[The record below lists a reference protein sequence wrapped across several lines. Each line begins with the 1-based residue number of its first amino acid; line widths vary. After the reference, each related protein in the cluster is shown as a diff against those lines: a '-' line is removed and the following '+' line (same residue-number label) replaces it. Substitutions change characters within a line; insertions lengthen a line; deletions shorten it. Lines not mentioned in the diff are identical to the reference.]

1 MHTSQG
7 PVLAPSFSPCRPRK
21 HALYS
26 KRSAQRAGH
35 QRRRELL
42 VVQKYGGTS
51 VGTPQRIL
59 RVADRIADR
68 RAAGDRIVAVVSA
81 MGQTTDHLLSLAHRI
96 TPRPSRREMDMLL
109 TTGERI
115 SMALLSMALE
125 ARQVPAISFTG
136 SQSGIIT
143 DTNHTR
149 ARILEIRPIRILPEL
164 ERDKVVIVAGFQGVS
179 RDKEITTL
187 GRGGSDTTAI
197 ALAVGLDADRCE
209 IYTDVP
215 GVMTA
220 DPRHVKTA
228 RLLKHVSWDTMLE
241 LAAAGA
247 GVMHTRAVELAG
259 RRSMP
264 FCVRSAFTKKE
275 GTVVEGK
282 AIEQG
287 AGIAA
292 VTGVPRVLEVTMN
305 GAADAAIMGSMQDL
319 SGVRGLTAD
328 RAGCRLFVPADSG
341 NETLLERLQGVSVT
355 RGLAAVTLVG
365 TGLLDIPRVVGEA
378 SKVLAAS
385 PEIPVHALVSTT
397 IAVTLYVPEGS
408 YGDALR
414 RLHAAFLESARDS

>member
-1 MHTSQG
+1 
-7 PVLAPSFSPCRPRK
+7 
-21 HALYS
+21 
-26 KRSAQRAGH
+26 
-35 QRRRELL
+35 
-42 VVQKYGGTS
+42 
-51 VGTPQRIL
+51 
-59 RVADRIADR
+59 
-68 RAAGDRIVAVVSA
+68 
-81 MGQTTDHLLSLAHRI
+81 MGQTTDQLLSLAHRI

-143 DTNHTR
+143 DTAHTR

-164 ERDKVVIVAGFQGVS
+164 ERDRVVIVAGFQGVS

-187 GRGGSDTTAI
+187 GRGGSDTTAV
-197 ALAVGLDADRCE
+197 ALAVGLDADLCE

-215 GVMTA
+215 GVMSA
-220 DPRHVKTA
+220 DPRHVAKA
-228 RLLKHVSWDTMLE
+228 RLLPRISWDTMLE
-241 LAAAGA
+241 LAASGA

-259 RRSMP
+259 RRSVP

-292 VTGVPRVLEVTMN
+292 VTGLPRVLEVTSTSI
-305 GAADAAIMGSMQDL
+305 DAATGATRIKDL

-328 RAGCRLFVPADSG
+328 SFGLKFFVPPDSE
-341 NETLLERLQGVSVT
+341 NLHVLEEMSAKLQGGTLSVE
-355 RGLAAVTLVG
+355 RGLAAVTMVG
-365 TGLLDIPRVVGEA
+365 TGLLEIPR
-378 SKVLAAS
+378 
-385 PEIPVHALVSTT
+385 
-397 IAVTLYVPEGS
+397 
-408 YGDALR
+408 
-414 RLHAAFLESARDS
+414 

>member
-1 MHTSQG
+1 
-7 PVLAPSFSPCRPRK
+7 
-21 HALYS
+21 
-26 KRSAQRAGH
+26 
-35 QRRRELL
+35 LL

-51 VGTPQRIL
+51 VGTPKRIL
-59 RVADRIADR
+59 RVAERIAER

-81 MGQTTDHLLSLAHRI
+81 MGQSTDHLLSLAHRI

-125 ARQVPAISFTG
+125 ARQIPAISFTG

-143 DTNHTR
+143 DANHTR
-149 ARILEIRPIRILPEL
+149 ARILEIRPIRIVPEL
-164 ERDKVVIVAGFQGVS
+164 EQNKVVIVAGFQGVS

-197 ALAVGLDADRCE
+197 ALAVGLGADLCE

-228 RLLKHVSWDTMLE
+228 RLLKRVSWDTMLE
-241 LAAAGA
+241 LSACGA

-259 RRSMP
+259 RRSVP

-292 VTGVPRVLEVTMN
+292 VTGVPRVVQVKITGTGASRDRICEILESTRDLGGIRGLQDDGSTLSFVLPATQDTAVMLEELSGKVN
-305 GAADAAIMGSMQDL
+305 AAGAALRVEEQ
-319 SGVRGLTAD
+319 
-328 RAGCRLFVPADSG
+328 
-341 NETLLERLQGVSVT
+341 
-355 RGLAAVTLVG
+355 LAALTLVG
-365 TGLLDIPRVVGEA
+365 TGVLDVPQVTSRAVRALAGVPIRGLGAGSLALTLL
-378 SKVLAAS
+378 
-385 PEIPVHALVSTT
+385 
-397 IAVTLYVPEGS
+397 VPES
-408 YGDALR
+408 AYGDALR
-414 RLHAAFLESARDS
+414 RLHAAFIETA

>member
-1 MHTSQG
+1 M
-7 PVLAPSFSPCRPRK
+7 
-21 HALYS
+21 
-26 KRSAQRAGH
+26 
-35 QRRRELL
+35 L

-59 RVADRIADR
+59 RVAERIAQR
-68 RAAGDRIVAVVSA
+68 RASGDRIVAVVSA
-81 MGQTTDHLLSLAHRI
+81 MGQTTDHLLTLAHRI
-96 TPRPSRREMDMLL
+96 TPHPSRREMDMLL

-143 DTNHTR
+143 DSAHTR

-164 ERDKVVIVAGFQGVS
+164 EKNKVVIVAGFQGVS

-197 ALAVGLDADRCE
+197 ALTVGLEADLCE

-220 DPRHVKTA
+220 DPRHVKNA
-228 RLLKHVSWDTMLE
+228 RLLKRVSWDTMLE
-241 LAAAGA
+241 LSAAGA

-259 RRSMP
+259 RRSVP

-305 GAADAAIMGSMQDL
+305 GLPHSEIMGSLQEL

-328 RAGCRLFVPADSG
+328 RAGYRFFVPADSD
-341 NETLLERLQGVSVT
+341 NEQILGRFPGVSVE
-355 RGLAAVTLVG
+355 RELAAVTLVG

-378 SKVLAAS
+378 TKVLAAS
-385 PEIPVHALVSTT
+385 PEIPVHALASTT
-397 IAVTLYVPEGS
+397 IAVTLYVPENA
-408 YGDALR
+408 YAEALR
-414 RLHAAFLESARDS
+414 RLHAVFLESKEAS

>member
-1 MHTSQG
+1 M
-7 PVLAPSFSPCRPRK
+7 
-21 HALYS
+21 
-26 KRSAQRAGH
+26 
-35 QRRRELL
+35 L

-51 VGTPQRIL
+51 VGTPRRIL
-59 RVADRIADR
+59 RVADRIAER

-81 MGQTTDHLLSLAHRI
+81 MGQTTDTLLSLTHRI

-143 DTNHTR
+143 DSAHTR

-164 ERDKVVIVAGFQGVS
+164 DRDRVVIVAGFQGVS

-187 GRGGSDTTAI
+187 GRGGSDTTAV
-197 ALAVGLDADRCE
+197 ALSVGLDADLCE

-220 DPRHVKTA
+220 DPRHVSNA
-228 RLLKHVSWDTMLE
+228 RLLPRISWDTMLE
-241 LAAAGA
+241 LAASGA

-259 RRSMP
+259 RRSVT

-287 AGIAA
+287 SGIAA
-292 VTGVPRVLEVTMN
+292 VTGLPRVIEVTIR
-305 GAADAAIMGSMQDL
+305 GIDAATSVAGMKDL
-319 SGVRGLTAD
+319 AGVRGLTAD
-328 RAGCRLFVPADSG
+328 SFGLRFFAPPDSENLHVLEEMSG
-341 NETLLERLQGVSVT
+341 NLQGGTLSVE

-365 TGLLDIPRVVGEA
+365 TGLLEIPRVMGEA
-378 SKVLAAS
+378 SKVLAES
-385 PEIPVHALVSTT
+385 PAIPVHAMVSTT
-397 IAVTLYVPEGS
+397 IAVTLYVPEES
-408 YGDALR
+408 YAEALR
-414 RLHAAFLESARDS
+414 RLHAAFVESGGKA

>member
-1 MHTSQG
+1 M
-7 PVLAPSFSPCRPRK
+7 
-21 HALYS
+21 
-26 KRSAQRAGH
+26 
-35 QRRRELL
+35 L

-51 VGTPQRIL
+51 VGTPKRIL
-59 RVADRIADR
+59 RVAERIAER

-81 MGQTTDHLLSLAHRI
+81 MGQTTDTLLSLAHRI
-96 TPRPSRREMDMLL
+96 TPHPSHREMDMLL

-143 DTNHTR
+143 DSAHTR

-164 ERDKVVIVAGFQGVS
+164 ERDRVVIVAGFQGVS

-197 ALAVGLDADRCE
+197 ALAVGLEADRCE

-220 DPRHVKTA
+220 DPRHVSKA
-228 RLLKHVSWDTMLE
+228 RLLPRVSWDTMLE
-241 LAAAGA
+241 LAASGA

-259 RRSMP
+259 RRSVP

-292 VTGVPRVLEVTMN
+292 VTGVPRVFEVKIKGIDVLKRLEGMN
-305 GAADAAIMGSMQDL
+305 LLTGL
-319 SGVRGLTAD
+319 RGLTAD
-328 RAGCRLFVPADSG
+328 ASGMRFFIPADSN
-341 NETLLERLQGVSVT
+341 NEHVLEGMSAGLRSLGGELSVT
-355 RGLAAVTLVG
+355 RDLAAVTLVG
-365 TGLLDIPRVVGEA
+365 TGLLEISRVVGKA
-378 SKVLAAS
+378 SEVLALS
-385 PEIPVHALVSTT
+385 PPIPVHALLSTT
-397 IAVTLYVPEGS
+397 IAVTLYVPEHS
-408 YGDALR
+408 YAEALR
-414 RLHAAFLESARDS
+414 RLHEAFVEAAARE

>member
-1 MHTSQG
+1 M
-7 PVLAPSFSPCRPRK
+7 
-21 HALYS
+21 
-26 KRSAQRAGH
+26 
-35 QRRRELL
+35 L

-51 VGTPQRIL
+51 VGTPKRIL
-59 RVADRIADR
+59 RVAERIAER

-81 MGQTTDHLLSLAHRI
+81 MGQTTDTLLSLAHRI
-96 TPRPSRREMDMLL
+96 TPHPSRREMDMLL

-143 DTNHTR
+143 DTAHTR

-164 ERDKVVIVAGFQGVS
+164 ERDRVVIVAGFQGVS

-197 ALAVGLDADRCE
+197 ALAVGLNADRCE

-220 DPRHVKTA
+220 DPRHVGKA
-228 RLLKHVSWDTMLE
+228 RLLPRISWDTMLE
-241 LAAAGA
+241 LAASGA

-259 RRSMP
+259 RRSVP
-264 FCVRSAFTKKE
+264 FRVRSAFTKRE
-275 GTVVEGK
+275 GTMVEGK

-292 VTGVPRVLEVTMN
+292 VTGVPQVLEVKIKGIDVLRRLEGMN
-305 GAADAAIMGSMQDL
+305 LLTGL
-319 SGVRGLTAD
+319 RGLTTD
-328 RAGCRLFVPADSG
+328 GSGMRFFIPADSN
-341 NETLLERLQGVSVT
+341 NEHVLEGIVRSVGGELSVT
-355 RGLAAVTLVG
+355 RNLAAVTLVG
-365 TGLLDIPRVVGEA
+365 TGLLEISRVVGEA
-378 SKVLAAS
+378 SKVLATA
-385 PEIPVHALVSTT
+385 PPIPVHALMSTT

-408 YGDALR
+408 YAEALR
-414 RLHAAFLESARDS
+414 RLHEAFVESTARE